1 MGIIRTDKAFVLR
14 PYSALSV
21 GEETN
26 PGYAFEG
33 WNTKVDGSGNTIAGG
48 SAYRPP
54 NDITLYAQWR
64 RKEKDV
70 GVTVYACDGDY
81 SATFIEPDG
90 AGTHTTTA

>member
-33 WNTKVDGSGNTIAGG
+33 WNTEADGSGTAVAGG

-54 NDITLYAQWR
+54 NDLTLYARWR
-64 RKEKDV
+64 RKELEVD
-70 GVTVYACDGDY
+70 VTVYSHDEDY
-81 SATFIEPDG
+81 SATFVEPDG